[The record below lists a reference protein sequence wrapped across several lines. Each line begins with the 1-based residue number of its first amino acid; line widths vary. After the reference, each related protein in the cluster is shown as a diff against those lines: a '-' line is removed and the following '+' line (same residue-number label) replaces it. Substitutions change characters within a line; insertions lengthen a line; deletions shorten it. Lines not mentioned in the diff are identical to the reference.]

1 MFTLVTSC
9 LRNFHSVRLID
20 LIQIMGHEFNALPN
34 PDNFF
39 RYLKKHPAF
48 SNAQGTG
55 RTRQHLGCWPP
66 PRSSDFIHQK
76 KMHVLIHFFPS
87 SPHPLATLFWSISVS
102 PRPIVSRTTKD
113 PLSASYL
120 HPSQSKFYP
129 PKKSIFRQFIPL
141 FCGKKNIQFSVVCGA
156 SWWSPSL
163 SPQRLS
169 GSIVTTEAPK
179 HNSLLRQV
187 ALAVSSPWLRVK
199 LQPHWK
205 TVRGNFY
212 TRKTWQNRS
221 A

>member
-1 MFTLVTSC
+1 MPKERGGQGNIS
-9 LRNFHSVRLID
+9 D
-20 LIQIMGHEFNALPN
+20 AGHHLAPAISSI
-34 PDNFF
+34 
-39 RYLKKHPAF
+39 RKK
-48 SNAQGTG
+48 
-55 RTRQHLGCWPP
+55 C
-66 PRSSDFIHQK
+66 
-76 KMHVLIHFFPS
+76 M
-87 SPHPLATLFWSISVS
+87 FWSTSS
-102 PRPIVSRTTKD
+102 HLPPI
-113 PLSASYL
+113 PLPPCSGQFPC
-120 HPSQSKFYP
+120 HPSQLYQGPLRTHCQLHTCTPAIGKFYTT
-129 PKKSIFRQFIPL
+129 KKNAIFQQFIPL

-169 GSIVTTEAPK
+169 GSIATTEAPK

-212 TRKTWQNRS
+212 IRKTWQNRS